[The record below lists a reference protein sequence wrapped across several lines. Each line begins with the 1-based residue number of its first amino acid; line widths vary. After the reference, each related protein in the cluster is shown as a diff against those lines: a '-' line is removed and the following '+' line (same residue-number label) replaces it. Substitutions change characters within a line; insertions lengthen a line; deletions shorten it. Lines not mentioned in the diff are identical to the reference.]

1 MTRTTTGVRRLTG
14 WHVLWML
21 IGGFGTVFAINGVM
35 AWYAIETF
43 PGLVSNDAYREGL
56 EYNRTLAAKAEQAK
70 LGWRV
75 DVALTGNG
83 TKRAVTARFR
93 DRDGRPISGLKVGAT
108 IVWPVVAGSDRRAVL
123 NETAPGDYH
132 AEIALPSLGNW
143 RLDVE
148 AVRGDGARWRME
160 RSLWLR

>member
-1 MTRTTTGVRRLTG
+1 MTTTGARRLTG
-14 WHVLWML
+14 WHVLWIL
-21 IGGFGTVFAINGVM
+21 IGGFAIVFAVNGVM

-56 EYNRTLAAKAEQAK
+56 EYNRTLDAMAEQEK

-75 DVALTGNG
+75 DVELAGAG

-93 DRDGRPISGLKVGAT
+93 DRDGHPISGLTVNAT
-108 IVWPVVAGSDRRAVL
+108 MVWPVVSGNDRRAAL
-123 NETAPGDYH
+123 DETAPGDYR
-132 AEIALPSLGNW
+132 AAIALPSLGNW

-148 AVRGDGARWRME
+148 AVRRDGTHWRME